1 VYGAIAGDII
11 GSLYEG
17 RPIKTKQFNLFD
29 RKAVFTDDT
38 VLTAATAYAILY
50 DLPYGE
56 AYKKFGRAYPA
67 RGYGFNFQNWLA
79 STISKPYGSF
89 GNGSAMRVS
98 PVGWAF
104 TTAAEVLEQAR
115 KSAACTHNHPEGI
128 KGAQAVALAVF
139 LARRGKAKKDIREEI
154 TNRFGYN
161 LGRGLETIRP
171 AYSFQVSCQES
182 VPEAIIAFLESTD
195 YEDAVRNAVSL
206 GGDSDTQACIAG
218 SIAEAFYGGVPK
230 KIVSYVEKKLDD
242 TILRICGEFYEKVS

>member
-1 VYGAIAGDII
+1 MYGGIAGDII

-17 RPIKTKQFNLFD
+17 RPIKTKKFRLLD
-29 RKAVFTDDT
+29 RRADFTDDT
-38 VLTAATAYAILY
+38 VLTAATAYAILH

-56 AYKKFGRAYPA
+56 TYKKFGRAYPA

-104 TTAAEVLEQAR
+104 DSAEKVLEQAR
-115 KSAACTHNHPEGI
+115 ECAACTHNHPEGI
-128 KGAQAVALAVF
+128 KGAQAVTLAVF
-139 LARRGKAKKDIREEI
+139 LARTGSEKEEI
-154 TNRFGYN
+154 RRELENRFSYN
-161 LGRGLETIRP
+161 LSRGLGTIRP

-182 VPEAIIAFLESTD
+182 VPEAIIAFLESTG
-195 YEDAVRNAVSL
+195 YEDALRNAVSL

-218 SIAEAFYGGVPK
+218 SIAEAFYGGVPR
-230 KIVSYVEKKLDD
+230 KIVSYIEKKLDETLLD
-242 TILRICGEFYEKVS
+242 VCKKFYEKVR

>member
-1 VYGAIAGDII
+1 MYGAIAGDII

-17 RPIKTKQFNLFD
+17 RPIKTKKFRLLD
-29 RKAVFTDDT
+29 RRADFTDDT
-38 VLTAATAYAILY
+38 VLTAATAYAILH

-56 AYKKFGRAYPA
+56 TYKKFGRAYPA

-79 STISKPYGSF
+79 ATISKPYGSF

-104 TTAAEVLEQAR
+104 NSAEEVLEQAR

-139 LARRGKAKKDIREEI
+139 LARTGTEKEEI
-154 TNRFGYN
+154 RRELGNRFSYN
-161 LGRGLETIRP
+161 LERSLNTIRP
-171 AYSFQVSCQES
+171 TYSFQVSCQES
-182 VPEAIIAFLESTD
+182 VPEALIAFFQARGF
-195 YEDAVRNAVSL
+195 EDAVRNAVSL

-218 SIAEAFYGGVPK
+218 AAAEAFYGGVPK
-230 KIVSYVEKKLDD
+230 KIVSYMEKKLDETLLD
-242 TILRICGEFYEKVS
+242 ICKEFYEKVR